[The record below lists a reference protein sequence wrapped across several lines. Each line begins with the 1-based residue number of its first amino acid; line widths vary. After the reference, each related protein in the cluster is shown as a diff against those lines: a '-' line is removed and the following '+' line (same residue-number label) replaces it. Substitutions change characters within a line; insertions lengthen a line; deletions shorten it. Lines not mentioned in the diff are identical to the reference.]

1 MAPITLT
8 VYAAAATQPISRY
21 IYGLNFATESFA
33 REIDLPLRR
42 WGGNNTTRY
51 NWRIN
56 ATNHASDWF
65 FHNDLHYDD
74 YTGLAETADQWIARN
89 QLTGTESLIT
99 MPMAGFLAKNGDQ
112 RTYAFS
118 IKKYGA
124 QEKADDLGGFPDCG
138 NGVLPS
144 GAYVINDP
152 TDTSDAADESYAA
165 SWMDHL
171 VTNLGPAAVGGVRF
185 IALDNEPGIWH
196 ETHRDIH
203 PAPFTYDESFDKG
216 RRFAEAVKAK
226 DPDVLI
232 FGPVQD
238 GWTRYF
244 YASYP
249 SAAQANTDRDN
260 HGDVDFVPWYL
271 QQMSGYEQDNGVR
284 LLDFLDLHFYPQNGV
299 DQTLAGDSAKQAL
312 RLRSTAA
319 LWDAS
324 YVDESWI
331 ADPGA
336 LDGGIVRLIPRMRD
350 WVNANYPGTRLA
362 LTEYNWGGLEDI
374 NGALAQ
380 ADVLGIFGA
389 EALDVAALWNYPAHK
404 NPADE
409 EIKYD
414 VFENLP
420 GACAFRMYRNYNGI
434 GGKFGDLSV
443 SANSADR
450 GQLAVYGAQRTS
462 DTALTVM
469 VINKTGGDLDATVS
483 IADFAPAGAADVY
496 RYSHANLAAITHEPD
511 QPIAA
516 GGFSASFPANSITLF
531 VIPSAA

>member
-1 MAPITLT
+1 VALVALT
-8 VYAAAATQPISRY
+8 VDAGAATHPISPY

-42 WGGNNTTRY
+42 WGGNNTTRH
-51 NWRIN
+51 NWQSN

-89 QLTGTESLIT
+89 QSTGTESLIT
-99 MPMAGFLAKNGDQ
+99 MPMAGFLAKNGDPF
-112 RTYAFS
+112 TYAFS
-118 IKKYGA
+118 IKEYGA
-124 QEKADDLGGFPDCG
+124 QTDDDGPDGFPDCG
-138 NGVLPS
+138 NGVLLS

-152 TDTSDAADESYAA
+152 TDTSFAADESYAT

-171 VTNLGPAAVGGVRF
+171 VTNFGPASAGGVRF
-185 IALDNEPGIWH
+185 IALDNEPGLWH

-216 RRFAEAVKAK
+216 TRFAGAVKAK

-238 GWTRYF
+238 GWARYF
-244 YASYP
+244 YASE
-249 SAAQANTDRDN
+249 SALAPEAVTDRRN

-271 QQMSGYEQDNGVR
+271 QQMSGYEQFNGVR
-284 LLDFLDLHFYPQNGV
+284 LLDFLDLHFYPQNGE

-331 ADPGA
+331 GDNG

-389 EALDVAALWNYPAHK
+389 EGLDVAALWNYPAHT
-404 NPADE
+404 NPAE
-409 EIKYD
+409 EVIAYD
-414 VFENLP
+414 VFETLP
-420 GACAFRMYRNYNGI
+420 GAWAFRMYRNYDGV

-462 DTALTVM
+462 DNALTVM

-483 IADFAPAGAADVY
+483 IAGFAPAGAGGVY
-496 RYSHANLAAITHEPD
+496 RYRAPNLAAITHEPD

-516 GGFSASFPANSITLF
+516 GGFSTSFPANSITLF